1 MGWGEP
7 GDHGDRPPTR
17 GPAADTAGRARAPH
31 TGAFAGIW
39 ALVGFTALSLWAR
52 TGFLYFPPVPPEWRA
67 WLGRP
72 PPLVWIH
79 PFLVLYLFSALI
91 LSLTRMSGGWHPFTG
106 FRHLGYL
113 AAFYG
118 FYAVSGGLEDNV
130 WAVFVGGLSVLGLE
144 GYRHWSQCRQQNGEE
159 EEGQG

>member
-7 GDHGDRPPTR
+7 GDQSEATPSR
-17 GPAADTAGRARAPH
+17 GPAAAPGESPRSPH
-31 TGAFAGIW
+31 GGASPGIW
-39 ALVGFTALSLWAR
+39 ALVVFMALSLWAR
-52 TGFLYFPPVPPEWRA
+52 SGFRYFPAVPEGWKN

-91 LSLTRMSGGWHPFTG
+91 LSLTRMSAGWHPFTG
-106 FRHLGYL
+106 FRHLAYL

-118 FYAVSGGLEDNV
+118 FYAVAGGLGDNF
-130 WAVFVGGLSVLGLE
+130 WPVFVGGLSVLGLE
-144 GYRHWSQCRQQNGEE
+144 GYRNWIQSRQQSREGG
-159 EEGQG
+159 GQGS

>member
-1 MGWGEP
+1 MAWGDPREHRDREP
-7 GDHGDRPPTR
+7 IQ
-17 GPAADTAGRARAPH
+17 GPDGNPAGADPALHR
-31 TGAFAGIW
+31 GAFAGIL
-39 ALVGFTALSLWAR
+39 ALAVFMALSLWAR
-52 TGFLYFPPVPPEWRA
+52 SGFHYLPALSPQWRS

-79 PFLVLYLFSALI
+79 SFLVLYLFSALI
-91 LSLTRMSGGWHPFTG
+91 LSLTRISAGWHPFTG

-118 FYAVSGGLEDNV
+118 FYAVAGGLEDNF

-144 GYRHWSQCRQQNGEE
+144 AYRHWNQCRQQTR
-159 EEGQG
+159 EGVG